1 MAEKKTVVPDGAK
14 KPEDHKPKATAD
26 GDVKVAMIHG
36 KEWTIPGDALDD
48 FELLDDINELEANQN
63 AARLPSILR
72 RLIGDQWREAMDLLR
87 NKDTGRVS
95 LEDGG
100 KFVEDVL
107 KEIAPN
113 S

>member
-1 MAEKKTVVPDGAK
+1 MPEIPDNAK
-14 KPEDHKPKATAD
+14 SPSDRKPKKDKAAEPETVTAT
-26 GDVKVAMIHG
+26 VAG
-36 KEWTIPGDALDD
+36 KEWTVPVEALDD
-48 FELLDDINELEANQN
+48 FELLDDFNELETRQDIT
-63 AARLPSILR
+63 RLPSILK
-72 RLIGDQWREAMDLLR
+72 RLLGDQWREAMDLLR